1 VKTLKITLVAPF
13 CLALALPAFAQDKP
27 APGTPAAA
35 IAGAAPYTAEL
46 RARIQSDKKGVV
58 AKNLTLTDAEA
69 KKFWPV
75 YEKIQKDIAG
85 PQSQLNRAV
94 TDYVDGESK
103 LSDAQ
108 VKKLVDQ
115 VLDAQS
121 REMKL
126 RSSHWAEVQ
135 KVLPPKK
142 AARYMQIENKIRALL
157 AYEAAA
163 AIPLIH

>member
-1 VKTLKITLVAPF
+1 MKTLTTLTLCTALLAPLPL
-13 CLALALPAFAQDKP
+13 LAQNKGA
-27 APGTPAAA
+27 TPS
-35 IAGAAPYTAEL
+35 TAEL
-46 RARIQSDKKGVV
+46 RARVQADKKGVV
-58 AKNLTLTDAEA
+58 AKNLSLTDAEA

-94 TDYVDGESK
+94 TDYVDNEAK

-108 VKKLVDQ
+108 VKKLVSE
-115 VLDAQS
+115 VIDAQS

-135 KVLPPKK
+135 KALPPKK
-142 AARYMQIENKIRALL
+142 AARYMQIENKIRALF
-157 AYEAAA
+157 AWEAAA